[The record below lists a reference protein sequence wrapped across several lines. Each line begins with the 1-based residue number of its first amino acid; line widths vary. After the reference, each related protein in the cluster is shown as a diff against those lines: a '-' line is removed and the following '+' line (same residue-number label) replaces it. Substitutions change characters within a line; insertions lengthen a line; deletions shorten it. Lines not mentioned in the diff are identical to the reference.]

1 LAVEPRVDGNVRDA
15 VSINADPADYKLG
28 GLRSDFLLISD
39 HQRQSCVC
47 YFDQFFTAVGVKVE
61 EKLDYLAAR

>member
-1 LAVEPRVDGNVRDA
+1 MNNVSVDANVRGA

-28 GLRSDFLLISD
+28 DSAPLFYLFQTISV
-39 HQRQSCVC
+39 RAVCVISAR
-47 YFDQFFTAVGVKVE
+47 FFTAVGVKVD